1 MSVIRAV
8 ARPLLAATFVVGG
21 IDTLR
26 KPANKTPAA
35 EKVVGGLADR
45 APQLSST
52 EDLVKLDAAVKV
64 VAGTMLALGK
74 FPRLSSLALA
84 ASLVPTTFAGHR
96 FWEETD
102 PTKRSAQQLHFL
114 KNAGMLGGLIL
125 ASVDT
130 EGRPSLVW
138 RARRAPEAVKHAADD
153 LRRDAELDLRSARRR
168 ARGAV
173 KGLHGHGQ
181 PALRTAAET
190 LRGTAAGLRSE
201 AQPVIESATEVLREA
216 ALGVRHDLQPA
227 LSEATQTLRATAADV
242 KKHVAPVVRSAGE
255 ALSR

>member
-1 MSVIRAV
+1 
-8 ARPLLAATFVVGG
+8 
-21 IDTLR
+21 
-26 KPANKTPAA
+26 
-35 EKVVGGLADR
+35 
-45 APQLSST
+45 
-52 EDLVKLDAAVKV
+52 
-64 VAGTMLALGK
+64 MLALGK
-74 FPRLSSLALA
+74 FPRLSALALA

-102 PTKRSAQQLHFL
+102 PTRRSAQQLHFL

-153 LRRDAELDLRSARRR
+153 LRRDAELDLHSARRR

-173 KGLHGHGQ
+173 KGLPGHGQ
-181 PALRTAAET
+181 PALRTATET
-190 LRGTAAGLRSE
+190 LRETAAGLRSE
-201 AQPVIESATEVLREA
+201 AQPVIESATEALKEA
-216 ALGVRHDLQPA
+216 ALGVRHDLKPA
-227 LSEATQTLRATAADV
+227 LSGATQTVRSTAADV
-242 KKHVAPVVRSAGE
+242 KKYVAPVVRTAGE